1 MRRHLFTLG
10 SRSGGLKAHDC
21 KFFRIFLVLSITPDG
36 HFVTPYNESG
46 KADCHDPLPGHLLP
60 QPLCIMAKDLA
71 VTEENGSG

>member
-1 MRRHLFTLG
+1 MTVNDIPKYH
-10 SRSGGLKAHDC
+10 
-21 KFFRIFLVLSITPDG
+21 VLPIPYG

-71 VTEENGSG
+71 VTEEKRLRMTRLLSF